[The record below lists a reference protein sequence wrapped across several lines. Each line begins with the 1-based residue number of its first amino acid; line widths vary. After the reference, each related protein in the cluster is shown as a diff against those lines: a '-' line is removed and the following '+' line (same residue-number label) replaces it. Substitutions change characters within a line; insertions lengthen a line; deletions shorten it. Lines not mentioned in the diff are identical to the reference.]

1 MDTTRLVL
9 LFSLVLFGAYTEY
22 QSEKTVKKVR
32 VNEKKQM
39 QYRKEIKDED
49 AAFIRRAMELSHI
62 ALADGHGHPFGSVV
76 VKDGKII
83 GEGWNKTK
91 VLHDPS
97 AHAEV
102 EAIRDAS
109 KNIVSNTLAG
119 CTIYTSAQPCP
130 MCLSLI
136 YLTGIEKIYYCIPGE
151 TIEAIDAGLGV
162 EYIYKELAKPQ
173 IERALPE
180 IPILPEEVE
189 KSVGR
194 YKLHY
199 P

>member
-1 MDTTRLVL
+1 
-9 LFSLVLFGAYTEY
+9 
-22 QSEKTVKKVR
+22 
-32 VNEKKQM
+32 
-39 QYRKEIKDED
+39 
-49 AAFIRRAMELSHI
+49 
-62 ALADGHGHPFGSVV
+62 
-76 VKDGKII
+76 
-83 GEGWNKTK
+83 
-91 VLHDPS
+91 
-97 AHAEV
+97 
-102 EAIRDAS
+102 
-109 KNIVSNTLAG
+109 
-119 CTIYTSAQPCP
+119 

-173 IERALPE
+173 IERAIPE

-194 YKLHY
+194 YKVHY